1 MILVYHY
8 LTTVILILE
17 KDCLLKDI
25 IQTKTSVH
33 YYLYIYI
40 YIDIFINAPKY
51 TLQYVMH
58 AHFFLMCDPDETR
71 FLV

>member
-25 IQTKTSVH
+25 IQTKTNVH
-33 YYLYIYI
+33 YYLYIYMYI
-40 YIDIFINAPKY
+40 YRYIY
-51 TLQYVMH
+51 
-58 AHFFLMCDPDETR
+58 
-71 FLV
+71 